1 MTDPKVT
8 SEHLQREAYLYVRQ
22 STLQQVIENTE
33 STERQYALRHRAR
46 MLGWG
51 EDQIV
56 VVDDDQGLSGASAM
70 ERKGFQHLVA
80 EVGLG
85 RVGLV
90 MGLEVSRLAR
100 NNADWHR
107 LLEICALTDTLI
119 LDEDGLY
126 DPGHFNDRL
135 LLGLKGTMSE
145 AELHILR
152 ARLQGGLLNKAR
164 RGELR
169 IPLPVG
175 LVYDGADKVI
185 LDPDQQVRGAVGCLF
200 ATFQRTGSAFA
211 VARHFREN
219 GLLFPGRV
227 PYGPRP
233 GKMVWTPLTPQ
244 RAIRVLHNPRYA
256 GAFVFGA
263 TRTRKNPVD
272 GTRRTRKVP
281 KNEWTVF
288 LPESHEGYIS
298 WKRYEQNQRQL
309 ASNAA
314 AHGADRRHGP
324 PRSGPALL
332 QGIVLC
338 GKCGGRM
345 TVNYHTR
352 GTTRAPT
359 YICQREMIEHRPQ
372 AYHIVPGALVDE
384 AIGRLLVE
392 MVTPASLDV
401 TMQVFDEIRKRRE
414 EVVQLHRARLERA
427 HHEAELAQ
435 HRFLLV
441 DPGNRLVAEDLERRW
456 NDALRAVASIEEECA
471 RVASEQ
477 TSDLTAE
484 ETERIR
490 ELAEDF
496 PAVWSDPLTTPRER
510 KRMVRLLIE
519 DVTLLKAD
527 EIHLM
532 VRFKGGATTE
542 VRVPAPLPV
551 WQVLRTPS
559 AVLERIRE
567 MARTMTDSEIAEGLN
582 AEGLRSGT
590 RLPFSSRMLNRLRH
604 QYGIPGPYEHMR
616 KQGFLTT
623 KEVAERRDVRPET
636 VKRWQGAGLLKVHRY
651 NDRGNVLY
659 EDMREDF
666 PVKWAKQRGTEV
678 RFVVGNIMDSSD
690 GVQYDA

>member
-8 SEHLQREAYLYVRQ
+8 SEHLRRAAYLYVRQ

-46 MLGWG
+46 ALGWG

-56 VVDDDQGLSGASAM
+56 VVDDDQGLSGASAKGR
-70 ERKGFQHLVA
+70 EGFQHLVA

-85 RVGLV
+85 KVGLV

-145 AELHILR
+145 AELYMLR

-169 IPLPVG
+169 IALPIG
-175 LVYDGADKVI
+175 LVYDGAGKVV
-185 LDPDQQVRGAVGCLF
+185 LDPDQQVREAVECLF
-200 ATFQRTGSAFA
+200 AAFQRTGSATA
-211 VARHFREN
+211 VVRHFRKN
-219 GLLFPGRV
+219 RLLFPGHV
-227 PYGPRP
+227 SYGPRP
-233 GKMVWTPLTPQ
+233 GEVLWRPLAHY
-244 RAIRVLHNPRYA
+244 RVLNVLHNPRYA

-263 TRTRKNPVD
+263 TRTRKHPTD
-272 GTRRTRKVP
+272 GTTRTWKVP
-281 KNEWTVF
+281 QNEWKVF
-288 LPESHEGYIS
+288 LPDAHEGYIS

-345 TVNYHTR
+345 TLRYNTS
-352 GTTRAPT
+352 GTTLVPT
-359 YICQREMIEHRPQ
+359 YVCQREGIKHAMR
-372 AYHIVPGALVDE
+372 ACHIVPGAPVDE

-392 MVTPASLDV
+392 MVTPTSLDV
-401 TMQVFDEIRKRRE
+401 AMQVFDEIRKRRE
-414 EVVQLHRARLERA
+414 EVVRLHRARLEHAR
-427 HHEAELAQ
+427 HEAELAQ
-435 HRFLLV
+435 RRFLLV
-441 DPGNRLVAEDLERRW
+441 DPGNRLVAEDLECRW
-456 NDALRAVASIEEECA
+456 NDALRAVASIEEECTRA
-471 RVASEQ
+471 SSEQ
-477 TSDLTAE
+477 ISDLTE
-484 ETERIR
+484 EEMTRIR
-490 ELAEDF
+490 ELVEDF
-496 PAVWSDPLTTPRER
+496 PVVWSDPQTTPQER

-519 DVTLLKAD
+519 DVTLLKTD

-532 VRFKGGATTE
+532 VRLKGGATTE
-542 VRVPAPLPV
+542 LRVPIPLKA
-551 WQVLRTPS
+551 WEARQTPP
-559 AVLERIRE
+559 AVIERIRE
-567 MARTMTDSEIAEGLN
+567 MARTMTDSEITEGLN
-582 AEGLRSGT
+582 AQGFRSGT
-590 RLPFSSRMLNRLRH
+590 GLAFSSRIVYTLRR
-604 QYGIPGPYEHMR
+604 QYDIAGPYEHLR
-616 KQGFLTT
+616 EQGFLTD
-623 KEVAERRDVRPET
+623 KELAERLGVCQNTMR
-636 VKRWQGAGLLKVHRY
+636 RWSKAGLLKPHRY
-651 NDRGNVLY
+651 NDKGRVLY
-659 EDMREDF
+659 EDLGDDF
-666 PVKWAKQRGTEV
+666 PVKWAKQRGVAE
-678 RFVVGNIMDSSD
+678 RLVGPNVADNTD

>member
-8 SEHLQREAYLYVRQ
+8 SEHLRREAYLYIRQ
-22 STLQQVIENTE
+22 STLQQVVENTE

-46 MLGWG
+46 ALGWG

-56 VVDDDQGLSGASAM
+56 VVDDDLGLSGASAK

-85 RVGLV
+85 KVGLV

-175 LVYDGADKVI
+175 LVYDGAGKVI

-200 ATFQRTGSAFA
+200 ATFQRTGSASA
-211 VARHFREN
+211 VARHFRET
-219 GLLFPGRV
+219 GLLFPGHV
-227 PYGPRP
+227 SYGPRP

-263 TRTRKNPVD
+263 TKTRKNPVD
-272 GTRRTRKVP
+272 GTMRTRKVP

-288 LPESHEGYIS
+288 LPDAHEGYIS
-298 WKRYEQNQRQL
+298 WKRYEQNQHQL

-352 GTTRAPT
+352 GTTRVPT
-359 YICQREMIEHRPQ
+359 YVCQRERIEHAPQ
-372 AYHIVPGALVDE
+372 AYHIVPGAPVDE

-401 TMQVFDEIRKRRE
+401 AMQVFDEIRKRHE

-427 HHEAELAQ
+427 HHEAELARR
-435 HRFLLV
+435 RFLLV

-456 NDALRAVASIEEECA
+456 NDALRAVASVEEECA

-484 ETERIR
+484 EMMHIR
-490 ELAEDF
+490 RLAEDF
-496 PAVWSDPLTTPRER
+496 PAVWSNPRTTPQER

-532 VRFKGGATTE
+532 VRYKAGATTE
-542 VRVPAPLPV
+542 LRVPRPLRVWEARQTPPV
-551 WQVLRTPS
+551 VI
-559 AVLERIRE
+559 ERIRE
-567 MARTMTDSEIAEGLN
+567 MARTMTDSEIAEVLN
-582 AEGLRSGT
+582 AQGVRSGT
-590 RLPFSSRMLNRLRH
+590 GLAFSSQSVHGLRRR
-604 QYGIPGPYEHMR
+604 YSIAGPYEHLR
-616 KQGFLTT
+616 EQGFLST
-623 KEVAERRDVRPET
+623 EELAERLGICRYT
-636 VKRWQGAGLLKVHRY
+636 VKRWQKAGLLKTHRY
-651 NDRGNVLY
+651 NDKGQVLY
-659 EDMREDF
+659 EDLGENF
-666 PVKWAKQRGTEV
+666 PVKWARQREV
-678 RFVVGNIMDSSD
+678 AEGLVGGNVMDNAD
-690 GVQYDA
+690 EVQYDA